1 MYSHRNDGNNNDTL
15 EPANDETTED
25 QQFFAYYV
33 VASVDGQLIEK
44 AKIKVGNG
52 DNIDTI
58 RESIKND
65 NGSFFTFVR
74 TFEMQLFASAT
85 SEQTM
90 DIFEEWNPDI
100 HWGTK
105 ESPLILKVNRI
116 SLAPPWNS
124 EEGTCFLFISQLN
137 YLVFLFF
144 CRLFHTN
151 IAENLF
157 RSCFD

>member
-33 VASVDGQLIEK
+33 VASVDGQLSEK

-58 RESIKND
+58 REAIKND
-65 NGSFFTFVR
+65 NGGFFTFVR

-85 SEQTM
+85 SEHPM
-90 DIFEEWNPDI
+90 DIVEEWNPDY
-100 HWGTK
+100 
-105 ESPLILKVNRI
+105 PL
-116 SLAPPWNS
+116 
-124 EEGTCFLFISQLN
+124 EQ
-137 YLVFLFF
+137 
-144 CRLFHTN
+144 
-151 IAENLF
+151 
-157 RSCFD
+157 